1 MESILHIQCNFI
13 VLMQFNMFKSIFKS
27 FKRFDLYINSHNVD
41 SVGFDHLGLKY
52 LYIYVGIFK

>member
-13 VLMQFNMFKSIFKS
+13 VLTRFNTFKLIFKS
-27 FKRFDLYINSHNVD
+27 FKRFDLYINSHNM
-41 SVGFDHLGLKY
+41 SIVGFDHLGLKY